1 MAFKAKYKQHLR
13 SSAGRTADGGGGG
26 HGAAGATP
34 QNSPRQGPLPLPRRS
49 PSPLDVECKMPRY
62 NEHCNHDYHNSDTSS
77 RTKLYVGSISTDA
90 REQDLEAAFSI
101 YGRVQRVCTPITMDL
116 LCFMNHRM
124 QMLQGVIL
132 TAKNFLGV
140 ASVLSLQKSTKSP
153 DTTTTVIMITMVN
166 KVVTPSCSWATFP
179 EISRN
184 IILKAY
190 SAYMGECATCISSG
204 NLPSLSSMIPMMHIM
219 QGANLM
225 LKNLVGVLSLL
236 SLQLGL
242 RAVQAVL
249 LLSAAITV
257 GHMGTSLMIA
267 KLVTGKIGA
276 THVEKAA
283 TSAKTTGTVIM
294 TSGGST
300 VLVVKNCSQEAPVTV
315 AALGVPYH
323 GQGRKLNTVV
333 HVMMTTDTLFPMAKA
348 MMKHD

>member
-190 SAYMGECATCISSG
+190 SAYMGVRNVYLKRKFAFVEFYDPHDAYNARRELDAEEFGWSLIFVEFATG
-204 NLPSLSSMIPMMHIM
+204 
-219 QGANLM
+219 QTGF
-225 LKNLVGVLSLL
+225 
-236 SLQLGL
+236 
-242 RAVQAVL
+242 
-249 LLSAAITV
+249 AI
-257 GHMGTSLMIA
+257 
-267 KLVTGKIGA
+267 
-276 THVEKAA
+276 
-283 TSAKTTGTVIM
+283 
-294 TSGGST
+294 
-300 VLVVKNCSQEAPVTV
+300 SQE
-315 AALGVPYH
+315 GVPCWW
-323 GQGRKLNTVV
+323 
-333 HVMMTTDTLFPMAKA
+333 
-348 MMKHD
+348 